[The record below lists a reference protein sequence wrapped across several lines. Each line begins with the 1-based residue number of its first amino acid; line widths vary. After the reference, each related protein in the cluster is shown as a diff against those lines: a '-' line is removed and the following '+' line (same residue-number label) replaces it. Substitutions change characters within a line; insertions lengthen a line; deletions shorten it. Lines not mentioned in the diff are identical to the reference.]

1 MHAPLQNSFVSQT
14 TFDDMEKMVI
24 DIAESRIESF
34 LRENLLTVEHL
45 FTADTCLNLTTGAAL
60 GSAAGAVLGTAM
72 VWAGAGLASK
82 WKKWREANDPRYGY
96 DADREQQVSER
107 LSLSRKVN
115 KNGSILYTV
124 RDFQQ
129 WMVWA

>member
-1 MHAPLQNSFVSQT
+1 
-14 TFDDMEKMVI
+14 MEKMVI

-45 FTADTCLNLTTGAAL
+45 FTADTCLNLTAGAAL

-107 LSLSRKVN
+107 LSLYRKVN